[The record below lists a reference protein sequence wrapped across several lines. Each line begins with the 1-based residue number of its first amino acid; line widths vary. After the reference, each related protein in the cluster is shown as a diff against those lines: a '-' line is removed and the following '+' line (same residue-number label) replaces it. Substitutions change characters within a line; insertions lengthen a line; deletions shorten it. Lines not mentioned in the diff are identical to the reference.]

1 MNPYSS
7 YTPKGTHI
15 FVDPPG
21 LDELIVEHGQPHEPL
36 LVNGKATQYQGADV
50 SARAHR
56 ERTGEAAAAVRMAL
70 EFADPETDWSPDGES
85 WDDTGYESRSAPIAT
100 SIPEDEE
107 IGEAAEDWWDGLGY
121 STGEYGDHAHPI
133 CSFEEID
140 TFDPDTKP
148 LPKRRFEDVHAI
160 AQAIATR
167 AAYRTLTEYGRRAKK
182 DALTVREH
190 IDAAIKAAR
199 EGDAATM
206 AEELYRASRA
216 ELEYG
221 DDPSTRA
228 ARKALLGEGWI
239 VDGGVLRYDPNTADL
254 RRYEAS
260 AKET

>member
-36 LVNGKATQYQGADV
+36 RVNGKATQYQGADV

-70 EFADPETDWSPDGES
+70 ELADPETDWSPDGEA

-100 SIPEDEE
+100 SIPEDASE
-107 IGEAAEDWWDGLGY
+107 IGESAEDWWDGLGY
-121 STGEYGDHAHPI
+121 TPDGHRTHPV

-140 TFDPDTKP
+140 NFNPGAAA
-148 LPKRRFEDVHAI
+148 LRLWHNEDAREARKAVHALE
-160 AQAIATR
+160 R
-167 AAYRTLTEYGRRAKK
+167 YGRRAKK
-182 DALTVREH
+182 DALAIREH

-206 AEELYRASRA
+206 AEELDRARRA

-221 DDPSTRA
+221 DDPSTA
-228 ARKALLGEGWI
+228 NARKVLLGEGWC
-239 VDGGVLRYDPNTADL
+239 VDDGGALRYDPNLADL
-254 RRYEAS
+254 RRYEAEAS
-260 AKET
+260 GKEI